1 MIKGL
6 LPEGN
11 ESVVDSASM
20 FSPGDVLVVGDTAPI
35 PLKIHVEL
43 AKERP
48 QSRTIDFW
56 DEWGRRGR
64 AQDYSGLVEKYLD
77 E

>member
-1 MIKGL
+1 MI
-6 LPEGN
+6 
-11 ESVVDSASM
+11 DSTAM
-20 FSPGDVLVVGDTAPI
+20 FSPGDVLVVGDAAPI

-56 DEWGRRGR
+56 DEWSRSERM
-64 AQDYSGLVEKYLD
+64 ADYTEQVKKYLED
-77 E
+77 